1 MDTPFFNTKVECP
14 LCGTPNEFET
24 IRVGAY
30 VESGRD
36 TDFCPLGV
44 SWRFDTY
51 RGYNPLVF
59 FVATCPKCYYSREF
73 NDAFKGWKTDSTFKT
88 YRLKRIKI
96 LHLDELA
103 LNGSLIKRLGQS
115 IDLKNS
121 PNESAIAK
129 LLLAIRDETLNE
141 RPAHL
146 DLGRFYIRIAWV
158 MRQMDTENPSQS
170 LRKEGSFS
178 AIDQIFQKWS
188 EGFNIWTG
196 CREELFDVLN
206 RSLAGSEQSGDS
218 AQAKILSS
226 YAATKEQL
234 LAHEEKC
241 RLLLNELAET
251 INSHRAMVGE
261 PTVGR
266 TGAPFGGQGSL
277 YEFLSGIKREWPKV
291 PLTEREAMALA
302 VDHYQEALQTGKE
315 VSAGNLQ
322 IQVCY
327 LIGELSRRT
336 GDYEK
341 AREFFNSVMKVG
353 QAFVRQHQADKSR
366 TALARK
372 ILELAVEQSQ
382 LAKESSQSAVA

>member
-1 MDTPFFNTKVECP
+1 MDTPSFSTKVECP
-14 LCGTPNEFET
+14 LCGIVNEFET

-44 SWRFDTY
+44 TWRFDAY

-88 YRLKRIKI
+88 YRLKRIKT
-96 LHLDELA
+96 LHLEELA
-103 LNGSLIKRLGQS
+103 LEDSIINRLGKS

-129 LLLAIRDETLNE
+129 LLLAIRDETLIK
-141 RPAHL
+141 RPSHL
-146 DLGRFYIRIAWV
+146 DLGRLYLRIAWV
-158 MRQMDTENPSQS
+158 MRQMNSENPGQS
-170 LRKEGSFS
+170 SNEAGSFS
-178 AIDQIFQKWS
+178 DIDQMFQNWS
-188 EGFNIWTG
+188 EGLNSWTG
-196 CREELFDVLN
+196 SREKLFDILN
-206 RSLAGSEQSGDS
+206 RSLAGGDRNGDS
-218 AQAKILSS
+218 THEKILSS
-226 YAATKEQL
+226 YAEIKEQL

-241 RLLLNELAET
+241 RTLLNELEGL
-251 INSHRAMVGE
+251 INSHRAIAGE

-266 TGAPFGGQGSL
+266 TGAPFGCKGNL
-277 YEFLSGIKREWPKV
+277 YEYLSALKGEWSMV
-291 PLTEREAMALA
+291 PLTEN
-302 VDHYQEALQTGKE
+302 EALEFAVEQYQKALEAGKE

-336 GDYEK
+336 GDYAK

-353 QAFVRQHQADKSR
+353 QEFVRKHQADKSR

-372 ILELAVEQSQ
+372 ILELAVEQTQ
-382 LAKESSQSAVA
+382 LAKEAEACVAT